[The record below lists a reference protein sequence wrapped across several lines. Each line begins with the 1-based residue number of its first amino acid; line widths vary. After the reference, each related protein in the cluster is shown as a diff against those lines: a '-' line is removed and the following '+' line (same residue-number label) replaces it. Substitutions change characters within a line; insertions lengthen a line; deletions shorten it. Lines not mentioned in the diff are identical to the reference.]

1 MNGPVTHTLRK
12 PESWGDSSSGHFPS
26 ASEALPQAHHSWPPA
41 RRDPGFASSYTP
53 REVAATGKGRF
64 GATQFLQD
72 KSCGV
77 LLKSLSW
84 ELGTGWPPKFPIPM
98 AESFPCSHLATSLHM
113 NALNT
118 GFLCFLDPVCSESPA
133 KSLGRENQVAL
144 GVQLICSFLR
154 FFFFFFNKD
163 HFKSLY

>member
-1 MNGPVTHTLRK
+1 MTEDEMAGWHTTDMSLSK
-12 PESWGDSSSGHFPS
+12 FWEI
-26 ASEALPQAHHSWPPA
+26 L
-41 RRDPGFASSYTP
+41 
-53 REVAATGKGRF
+53 

-154 FFFFFFNKD
+154 LFFFFFNKD